1 MVVIYL
7 QSIKPVMILRRDMD
21 GLAGRTSMQYGM
33 TTSLLPANHESF
45 RFFWLKASFMKKH
58 YALLVLAL
66 IFVIASFVI
75 LSTRPRAKDFCS
87 GTQLRRLRRIEFEGQ
102 GRCATLMDYDSLRYL
117 SSQSKLES
125 LPENVRLDA

>member
-75 LSTRPRAKDFCS
+75 LSTRPRANKKPPSSRQEPAVARKSRAAAAPVRAFI
-87 GTQLRRLRRIEFEGQ
+87 TLERIDPRGE
-102 GRCATLMDYDSLRYL
+102 
-117 SSQSKLES
+117 SSAALTK
-125 LPENVRLDA
+125 RTAA